1 MWLVGGGGR
10 DRFLSD
16 VPFPAPNPAIHPGNS
31 WLLLSLELYFP
42 PLPPGG
48 SEKGNRKGTE
58 TIN

>member
-31 WLLLSLELYFP
+31 WLLLSLELYS
-42 PLPPGG
+42 PLPGVEVRRETG
-48 SEKGNRKGTE
+48 KGQKQ
-58 TIN
+58 

>member
-1 MWLVGGGGR
+1 MWLVGGGGQ

-42 PLPPGG
+42 PPRPGVEVRRETG
-48 SEKGNRKGTE
+48 KGQKQ
-58 TIN
+58 